1 MATALE
7 ELMMVKAFLSKL
19 QQPEKQLKEIKDN
32 LRSECAVVTDC
43 KALYDCVKRETIQQ
57 ATDKRVAIEALVIK
71 DLLKDMSC
79 QFRWISSERQ
89 LADGLTKVGARQS
102 FVERYKGG
110 HVQLVADESYTASK
124 KKTKEERQ
132 RTLQETRGSRS
143 TAAQVLIACAMAE
156 AATKAEAKEDAEGLN
171 EKDWMIIITVMV
183 LIVTTLIFA
192 GTKMWK
198 MVKSLT
204 GGTDHEKMKKEN
216 ENLKAE
222 LDRLGHEFDE
232 MNYLDGEK
240 TMRIEKLE
248 KSYAELDGICTHQ
261 LRVERDRIEM
271 LDGMLQQ
278 AERERDRLQLE
289 VTRLQQTQ
297 VPQGE
302 IVVAPYGR
310 CWHASTE
317 CGHLNQTYKVR
328 VLRPCSACSHGS

>member
-1 MATALE
+1 M
-7 ELMMVKAFLSKL
+7 
-19 QQPEKQLKEIKDN
+19 
-32 LRSECAVVTDC
+32 VTDC

-71 DLLKDMSC
+71 DLLKDMAC

-102 FVERYKGG
+102 FVERYRGG

-156 AATKAEAKEDAEGLN
+156 AMTKAEAKDDEEALN
-171 EKDWMIIITVMV
+171 EKDWMIIITVMT
-183 LIVTTLIFA
+183 LLVTTIILVGAKI
-192 GTKMWK
+192 WRLW
-198 MVKSLT
+198 KSLI
-204 GGTDHEKMKKEN
+204 GGATPTEEKDKEK
-216 ENLKAE
+216 ESLKAE
-222 LDRLGHEFDE
+222 LRQLGLEYDKMDY
-232 MNYLDGEK
+232 MNDQK
-240 TMRIEKLE
+240 TMQIEELQ
-248 KSYAELDGICTHQ
+248 KSYSELDGICTHQ

-271 LDGMLQQ
+271 LDQMVQNL
-278 AERERDRLQLE
+278 ELERDRLQEE

-317 CGHLNQTYKVR
+317 CGLLNQTYKVR